1 MLCVYCHGKGVVGR
15 EGGPEPC
22 AECGGL
28 GVLHCCEGLQAQ
40 PEEPEAAKPCAKEG
54 RENRGRARIG

>member
-1 MLCVYCHGKGVVGR
+1 MLCDHCHGKGVVRR

-22 AECGGL
+22 AECGGR

-40 PEEPEAAKPCAKEG
+40 PEGPDAVNPCAEG
-54 RENRGRARIG
+54 AHENPGRARNG